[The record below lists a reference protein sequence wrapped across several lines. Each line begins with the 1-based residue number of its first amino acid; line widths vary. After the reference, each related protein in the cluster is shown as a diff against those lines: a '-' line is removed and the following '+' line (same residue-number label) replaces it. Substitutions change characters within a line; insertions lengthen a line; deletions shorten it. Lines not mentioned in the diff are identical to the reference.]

1 MPTLTIAKREL
12 TSLFYSP
19 IAYVV
24 LGVFALV
31 STLLFLMS
39 FIPGQAATLR
49 DEFGWIVWLMAFIV
63 PAISMRL
70 VSEELRSGTIEPLM
84 TSPISDAQ
92 VITGKW
98 IGGLGFFLVM
108 LSPLVVHLIVLEIN
122 ADPDY
127 GPIASG
133 VVGLLFV
140 GGLYMAIGVFVSSMT
155 QNQIIAFLITVLI
168 TGFLTIGMHLL
179 KRAEFLSDWMREAVF
194 FLNVDE
200 QYGSFSKGLI
210 DLSNFTFFIT
220 GIALFLF
227 LAVVTLQSKR
237 WR

>member
-49 DEFGWIVWLMAFIV
+49 DEFGWLVWLMAFIV

-84 TSPISDAQ
+84 TSPISDTQ
-92 VITGKW
+92 VIIGKW

-108 LSPLVVHLIVLEIN
+108 LSPLVVHVIVLEIN

-133 VVGLLFV
+133 AVGLLFV

>member
-49 DEFGWIVWLMAFIV
+49 DEFGWLVWLMAFIV

-84 TSPISDAQ
+84 TSPISDTQ
-92 VITGKW
+92 VIIGKW

-108 LSPLVVHLIVLEIN
+108 LSPLVVHVIVLEIN

-133 VVGLLFV
+133 AVGLLFV

-155 QNQIIAFLITVLI
+155 QNQISAFLITVLI

>member
-108 LSPLVVHLIVLEIN
+108 LSPLAVHLIVLEIN

-133 VVGLLFV
+133 IVGLLFV
-140 GGLYMAIGVFVSSMT
+140 GGLYMAIGVFVSSIT

-168 TGFLTIGMHLL
+168 TGFLT
-179 KRAEFLSDWMREAVF
+179 
-194 FLNVDE
+194 
-200 QYGSFSKGLI
+200 
-210 DLSNFTFFIT
+210 
-220 GIALFLF
+220 
-227 LAVVTLQSKR
+227 
-237 WR
+237 